1 MGCFWWNKLKYTYF
15 VFLGWCCMK
24 LTPRLCWL
32 LQWWNYYCAI
42 ALDGLACAEFKEFDE
57 HKVELNLT
65 WPMVKSNAVR
75 CTCNIST
82 LQLKFD
88 HQKACLSLS
97 WSPSSDT
104 MFYLW
109 VVVCLYGAEQFLHR
123 AERGSWMVL
132 HRAVRFWMGYMLI
145 PLCVCYSFNLS
156 PFVFVYEEDKVL
168 SYLVWN
174 IYF

>member
-1 MGCFWWNKLKYTYF
+1 
-15 VFLGWCCMK
+15 MK

-32 LQWWNYYCAI
+32 LQWWNYCCVI
-42 ALDGLACAEFKEFDE
+42 ALDGQACAEFKEFDE

-65 WPMVKSNAVR
+65 WPMVKSNADR

-82 LQLKFD
+82 LQLKFN
-88 HQKACLSLS
+88 HQKGCVSLS

-109 VVVCLYGAEQFLHR
+109 VVATWGCFLEWGLYGFCMGILNGDPEWGSRMVSARGWMQFWTGH
-123 AERGSWMVL
+123 
-132 HRAVRFWMGYMLI
+132 MLI

-156 PFVFVYEEDKVL
+156 PFVFIYEGDKVL
-168 SYLVWN
+168 HCLARN